1 MAVGPSLRAE
11 IRFVIAPRSGIK
23 VVDVDLSGIRVVAR
37 DSAGR
42 EWVARMIDPRVAS
55 FDALPS
61 GIYKLEI
68 DFSGLSEP
76 LVPRTLLP
84 PLRVTP
90 LEPSV
95 ITVLL
100 DPRPL
105 RMWRATLDP

>member
-1 MAVGPSLRAE
+1 LRAE

-37 DSAGR
+37 DSAAR

-55 FDALPS
+55 FDALPP
-61 GIYKLEI
+61 GTYKLEI

-76 LVPRTLLP
+76 LVPRTNLP

-105 RMWRATLDP
+105 RMWRASPDP